1 MRLNELYP
9 TLDAEAKRELA
20 TKAEVSEGYLWQ
32 LATRWQGRRASLGM
46 LQKLAEADPRLTL
59 ADMAAEFS
67 EAKAA
72 A

>member
-46 LQKLAEADPRLTL
+46 LQKLAEADSRLTL

-67 EAKAA
+67 EAKATA
-72 A
+72 